1 MPGAP
6 PNRGL
11 SPPELVEAATTRSQ
25 TSFLALYGASLLLLV
40 RIGEGDAELAI
51 GLSMSRDGP
60 GSTAEPMQFHTVVQ
74 GRDETPIPRTRT
86 RTRPEDP
93 AALVQLMGEAHHFA
107 VPLCKRE
114 EADAMSADRITVG
127 RARNK
132 DLVMR
137 HASVSK
143 FHAWFETDAAGSL
156 QLTDAG
162 SRNLTRV
169 NGEPLPPREHKRIEP
184 GDRVRF
190 GAVDCVVCSAE
201 VLWAAVRA
209 FGAGVR

>member
-1 MPGAP
+1 MSGAP

-25 TSFLALYGASLLLLV
+25 TTFRALYGESLLLLV
-40 RIGEGDAELAI
+40 RIGEGDAELEI

-74 GRDETPIPRTRT
+74 SRDETPIPRTRT
-86 RTRPEDP
+86 RPEDP
-93 AALVQLMGEAHHFA
+93 AALIQLMGEAHYFA
-107 VPLCKRE
+107 IPLCKRE

-143 FHAWFETDAAGSL
+143 FHAWFETEAAGSL
-156 QLTDAG
+156 RLTDAG

-169 NGEPLPPREHKRIEP
+169 NGEPLPPREHKRIDP